1 MPSDVVPGAEIA
13 AWSAVK
19 WLLAAGTLLL
29 ALTLLPATAIQVPG
43 ALRVGNQS
51 LPAASCATR
60 DTLWIHHYVAALYV
74 PPKTAPAAA
83 LQDPKQPKALHI
95 QVLSRS
101 LLPKDLPVKWR
112 DTLEAHLDLPSYT
125 SVRLAWREVAVGDRV
140 TIAYVPGSGVTLQLN
155 DRVVAR
161 TTRHE
166 VVDALLQTWAETEP
180 ISERVNRVIARNP
193 CRQ

>member
-1 MPSDVVPGAEIA
+1 M
-13 AWSAVK
+13 K

-60 DTLWIHHYVAALYV
+60 DTLWIHHYAAALYV
-74 PPKTAPAAA
+74 PPRTAPAAA

-112 DTLEAHLDLPSYT
+112 DTLEAHLDLPSFT
-125 SVRLAWREVAVGDRV
+125 SVRLAWREVAVGDQV

-161 TTRHE
+161 SPRHDG
-166 VVDALLQTWAETEP
+166 VDALLQTWAENEP

>member
-1 MPSDVVPGAEIA
+1 M
-13 AWSAVK
+13 K

-83 LQDPKQPKALHI
+83 LQDPKEPKALHI

-112 DTLEAHLDLPSYT
+112 DTLEAHLDLPSFT
-125 SVRLAWREVAVGDRV
+125 SVRLAWREVAVGDQV

-161 TTRHE
+161 SPRHD
-166 VVDALLQTWAETEP
+166 VVDALLQTWAENEP